1 MFVSTDSRQ
10 VLLQDHIKILY
21 PPISGQAM
29 IECDCVN
36 ASCDSVYW
44 FRSNPTHGHFQ
55 YLGKYNNADRPMY
68 HSGVNNSHFKFSKKA
83 SACFV
88 LRVLDVQKEDGGIYS
103 CVLKDKSN
111 TEIWRTGSFLQ
122 PGGLCFLIIT
132 WWHFDHYFPVVMGDA
147 RIFDLIWYRL
157 LF

>member
-132 WWHFDHYFPVVMGDA
+132 
-147 RIFDLIWYRL
+147 
-157 LF
+157 